1 MLDKLIESMVEMKE
15 QETLEIAKDLISS
28 AEDPLKILNA
38 CSEAMETV
46 GKRFETG
53 EYFLPQL
60 ILAGEMLRQISE
72 MLKPKL
78 KDKTTSATSESL
90 GKVLIGTVKGDIH
103 DIGKDIVTFML
114 QVNGFNV
121 LDLGI
126 DVPPSKFV
134 DAIKDFQPQV
144 VGMSCLLTLAFES
157 MKETVEAI
165 ENAGLREEVKIMV
178 GGGQVSEMV
187 RDYANADAYGEDAV
201 SAVRLAKNW
210 IGVKQDEKEMVG
222 GC

>member
-1 MLDKLIESMVEMKE
+1 MLPDLIDAMVEMKE
-15 QETLEIAKDLISS
+15 QEALEIAKELISS
-28 AEDPLKILNA
+28 GEDPVKILNS

-78 KDKTTSATSESL
+78 KDKRTSVRSKPL
-90 GKVLIGTVKGDIH
+90 GKVLMGTVKGDIH

-114 QVNGFNV
+114 EVNGFHV

-126 DVPPSKFV
+126 DVPPAKFV
-134 DAIKDFQPQV
+134 DSIKDFQPQV

-165 ENAGLREEVKIMV
+165 ENAGLRHKVKIMV

-187 RDYANADAYGEDAV
+187 REYANADAYGEDAIA
-201 SAVRLAKNW
+201 AVRLARNW
-210 IGVKQDEKEMVG
+210 TGAQ
-222 GC
+222 

>member
-1 MLDKLIESMVEMKE
+1 MVEMKE
-15 QETLEIAKDLISS
+15 QEALETAKELISS
-28 AEDPLKILNA
+28 GEDPLNILNA

-53 EYFLPQL
+53 EYFLPHL

-78 KDKTTSATSESL
+78 KDKTTSVTSDPL

-144 VGMSCLLTLAFES
+144 VGMSCLLTLAFDS

-187 RDYANADAYGEDAV
+187 RDYASADAYGEDAV

-210 IGVKQDEKEMVG
+210 VGVE
-222 GC
+222 

>member
-1 MLDKLIESMVEMKE
+1 MLQELIEAMVEMKE
-15 QETLEIAKDLISS
+15 QEALETAKALNASD
-28 AEDPLKILNA
+28 EDPLKILNA
-38 CSEAMETV
+38 CSEAMEIV

-60 ILAGEMLRQISE
+60 ILAGEMLKQISE

-78 KDKTTSATSESL
+78 KDKTASVSSEPL

-114 QVNGFNV
+114 EVNGFHV

-134 DAIKDFQPQV
+134 DAIKDFQPRV

-165 ENAGLREEVKIMV
+165 ENAGLRNELKIMV

-187 RDYANADAYGEDAV
+187 RDYANADAYGEDAIA
-201 SAVRLAKNW
+201 AVRLAKNW
-210 IGVKQDEKEMVG
+210 SGAE
-222 GC
+222 

>member
-1 MLDKLIESMVEMKE
+1 MSDKLIEAMVEMKE
-15 QETLEIAKDLISS
+15 QEALERAKDLISS
-28 AEDPLKILNA
+28 GEDPLKILNA

-72 MLKPKL
+72 MLKPTL
-78 KDKTTSATSESL
+78 KDKTTSVTSESL

-165 ENAGLREEVKIMV
+165 ENSGLREEVKIMV

-210 IGVKQDEKEMVG
+210 VGVK
-222 GC
+222 

>member
-1 MLDKLIESMVEMKE
+1 
-15 QETLEIAKDLISS
+15 
-28 AEDPLKILNA
+28 
-38 CSEAMETV
+38 
-46 GKRFETG
+46 
-53 EYFLPQL
+53 
-60 ILAGEMLRQISE
+60 

-78 KDKTTSATSESL
+78 KDKTTSVTSDPL

-144 VGMSCLLTLAFES
+144 VGMSCLLTLAFDS

-187 RDYANADAYGEDAV
+187 RDYASADAYGEDAV

-210 IGVKQDEKEMVG
+210 VGVE
-222 GC
+222 

>member
-1 MLDKLIESMVEMKE
+1 MLQDLIDAMVEMKE
-15 QETLEIAKDLISS
+15 QEALEIAKGLIRSG
-28 AEDPLKILNA
+28 EDPLKILSS

-78 KDKTTSATSESL
+78 KDKRTSVTSEPR
-90 GKVLIGTVKGDIH
+90 GRVLMGTVKGDIH

-114 QVNGFNV
+114 EVNGFHV

-126 DVPPSKFV
+126 DVPPAKFV
-134 DAIKDFQPQV
+134 DSIKDFQPQV
-144 VGMSCLLTLAFES
+144 VGMSCLLTLAFET

-165 ENAGLREEVKIMV
+165 ENAGLRHKVKIMV

-187 RDYANADAYGEDAV
+187 REYANADAYGEDAIA
-201 SAVRLAKNW
+201 AVRLAKNW
-210 IGVKQDEKEMVG
+210 TGAK
-222 GC
+222 

>member
-1 MLDKLIESMVEMKE
+1 MSKKLVDAMVNMQE
-15 QETLEIAKDLISS
+15 QKALEIAKEMITGG
-28 AEDPLKILNA
+28 EDPLKILKS

-46 GKRFETG
+46 GKLFETG

-60 ILAGEMLRQISE
+60 ILAGEMLKQISE
-72 MLKPKL
+72 MLKPEL
-78 KDKTTSATSESL
+78 KNKRASVTSKPL

-114 QVNGFNV
+114 EVNGFNV

-126 DVPPSKFV
+126 DVPASKFV

-157 MKETVEAI
+157 MKETVEVI
-165 ENAGLREEVKIMV
+165 EKAGLRPEVKIMV
-178 GGGQVSEMV
+178 GGGQVSAMV
-187 RDYANADAYGEDAV
+187 RDYANADAYGEDAIA
-201 SAVRLAKNW
+201 AVRLAKNW
-210 IGVKQDEKEMVG
+210 TGAK
-222 GC
+222 

>member
-1 MLDKLIESMVEMKE
+1 MSEKLIEAMVEMKE
-15 QETLEIAKDLISS
+15 QEALERAKDLISS
-28 AEDPLKILNA
+28 GEDPFKILNA

-78 KDKTTSATSESL
+78 KDKTTSVASESL

-126 DVPPSKFV
+126 DVPPSNFV

-157 MKETVEAI
+157 MKETVDAI
-165 ENAGLREEVKIMV
+165 ANAGLREEVKIMV

-210 IGVKQDEKEMVG
+210 VGVK
-222 GC
+222 

>member
-1 MLDKLIESMVEMKE
+1 MSEKLIEAMVEMKE
-15 QETLEIAKDLISS
+15 QEALERARELINSG
-28 AEDPLKILNA
+28 EDPLKILNA

-46 GKRFETG
+46 GKRFEKG

-60 ILAGEMLRQISE
+60 ILAGEMLKQISE

-78 KDKTTSATSESL
+78 KDKTTSVTSESL

-126 DVPPSKFV
+126 DERDCRGHRKCRTS
-134 DAIKDFQPQV
+134 
-144 VGMSCLLTLAFES
+144 
-157 MKETVEAI
+157 
-165 ENAGLREEVKIMV
+165 R
-178 GGGQVSEMV
+178 GGQDHGGRRASE
-187 RDYANADAYGEDAV
+187 
-201 SAVRLAKNW
+201 
-210 IGVKQDEKEMVG
+210 
-222 GC
+222 

>member
-1 MLDKLIESMVEMKE
+1 MSQELIEAMVEMKE
-15 QETLEIAKDLISS
+15 PEALQIAKKLI
-28 AEDPLKILNA
+28 AGGEDPLKILKS

-60 ILAGEMLRQISE
+60 ILAGEMLKQISA
-72 MLKPKL
+72 MLKPEL
-78 KDKTTSATSESL
+78 KGKRASTTSEPL
-90 GKVLIGTVKGDIH
+90 GKVLMGTVKGDIH

-114 QVNGFNV
+114 EVNGFHV

-126 DVPPSKFV
+126 DVPPSQFV

-157 MKETVEAI
+157 MKETVEVI
-165 ENAGLREEVKIMV
+165 QKAGLRNKVKIMV

-187 RDYANADAYGEDAV
+187 REYANADAYGEDAIA
-201 SAVRLAKNW
+201 AVRLAKNW
-210 IGVKQDEKEMVG
+210 TGAD
-222 GC
+222 

>member
-1 MLDKLIESMVEMKE
+1 MLQDLIDAMVEMKE
-15 QETLEIAKDLISS
+15 QEALEIAKELIASG
-28 AEDPLKILNA
+28 EDPLKILNS

-60 ILAGEMLRQISE
+60 ILAGEILRQISE

-78 KDKTTSATSESL
+78 KDKRTSVSSKPL
-90 GKVLIGTVKGDIH
+90 GKVLMGTVKGDIH

-114 QVNGFNV
+114 QVNGFHV

-126 DVPPSKFV
+126 DVPPAKFV
-134 DAIKDFQPQV
+134 DSIKDFQPQV

-157 MKETVEAI
+157 MKETVKAI
-165 ENAGLREEVKIMV
+165 ENAGLRHKVKIMV
-178 GGGQVSEMV
+178 GGGQVSDMV
-187 RDYANADAYGEDAV
+187 REYANADAYGEDAIA
-201 SAVRLAKNW
+201 AVRLAKTW
-210 IGVKQDEKEMVG
+210 TGAK
-222 GC
+222 

>member
-1 MLDKLIESMVEMKE
+1 MSQELIEAMVEMKE
-15 QETLEIAKDLISS
+15 QEALEIAKELI
-28 AEDPLKILNA
+28 AGGEDPLKILKS

-60 ILAGEMLRQISE
+60 ILAGEMLKQISE
-72 MLKPKL
+72 MLKPQL
-78 KDKTTSATSESL
+78 QDKTASITPEPL
-90 GKVLIGTVKGDIH
+90 GKVLMGTVKGDIH

-114 QVNGFNV
+114 EVNGFHV

-126 DVPPSKFV
+126 DVPASKFV

-157 MKETVEAI
+157 MKETVEVI
-165 ENAGLREEVKIMV
+165 EKAGLRHEVKIMV

-187 RDYANADAYGEDAV
+187 RDYAHADAYGEDAIA
-201 SAVRLAKNW
+201 AVRLAKNW
-210 IGVKQDEKEMVG
+210 TGAE
-222 GC
+222 

>member
-1 MLDKLIESMVEMKE
+1 MSEKLIEAMVEMKE
-15 QETLEIAKDLISS
+15 QEALERARKLISS
-28 AEDPLKILNA
+28 GEDPLRILNA

-60 ILAGEMLRQISE
+60 ILAGEMLKQISE
-72 MLKPKL
+72 MLKPTL
-78 KDKTTSATSESL
+78 EDKTTPVTSEPL
-90 GKVLIGTVKGDIH
+90 GKVLMGTVKGDIH
-103 DIGKDIVTFML
+103 DIGKDMVTFML
-114 QVNGFNV
+114 QVSGFHV

-144 VGMSCLLTLAFES
+144 VGMSCLLTLAFDS

-165 ENAGLREEVKIMV
+165 ESAGLREELKIMV
-178 GGGQVSEMV
+178 GGGQVTEMV

-201 SAVRLAKNW
+201 AAVRLAKHW
-210 IGVKQDEKEMVG
+210 MGV
-222 GC
+222 

>member
-1 MLDKLIESMVEMKE
+1 MSQELIEAMVEMKE
-15 QETLEIAKDLISS
+15 REALETAKELITGG
-28 AEDPLKILNA
+28 EDPLKILKS

-78 KDKTTSATSESL
+78 GDKTASITSESL

-114 QVNGFNV
+114 EVNGFDV

-157 MKETVEAI
+157 MKETVEVI
-165 ENAGLREEVKIMV
+165 ETAGLRHKVNIMV

-187 RDYANADAYGEDAV
+187 RDYANADAYGEDAIA
-201 SAVRLAKNW
+201 AVRLAKNW
-210 IGVKQDEKEMVG
+210 TRAE
-222 GC
+222 

>member
-1 MLDKLIESMVEMKE
+1 MSDKLIEAMVEMKE
-15 QETLEIAKDLISS
+15 QEALERAKDLISS
-28 AEDPLKILNA
+28 GEDPLKILNA
-38 CSEAMETV
+38 CSEALETV
-46 GKRFETG
+46 GKRFEAG

-78 KDKTTSATSESL
+78 EDKTTSVTSESL

-165 ENAGLREEVKIMV
+165 ENAGLRQEVKIMV

-210 IGVKQDEKEMVG
+210 VGVK
-222 GC
+222 

>member
-1 MLDKLIESMVEMKE
+1 MSEKLIEAMVEMKE
-15 QETLEIAKDLISS
+15 QEALEIARDLISS
-28 AEDPLKILNA
+28 SEDPLKILNA

-46 GKRFETG
+46 GQRFETG

-72 MLKPKL
+72 MMKPVL
-78 KDKTTSATSESL
+78 KDKTASVTSQSL

-114 QVNGFNV
+114 QVNGFDV

-134 DAIKDFQPQV
+134 DAIKDFQPLV
-144 VGMSCLLTLAFES
+144 VGMSCLLTLAFDS

-165 ENAGLREEVKIMV
+165 ENAGLREKVKIMV

-210 IGVKQDEKEMVG
+210 VGVK
-222 GC
+222 

>member
-1 MLDKLIESMVEMKE
+1 MLQDLIDAMVEMKE
-15 QETLEIAKDLISS
+15 QEALEIAEKLIASG
-28 AEDPLKILNA
+28 EDPLMILNS

-60 ILAGEMLRQISE
+60 ILAGEILKQISE

-78 KDKTTSATSESL
+78 KDKSTSFSSKPS
-90 GKVLIGTVKGDIH
+90 GKVLMGTVKGDIH

-114 QVNGFNV
+114 QVNGFHV

-126 DVPPSKFV
+126 DVPPAKFV
-134 DAIKDFQPQV
+134 DTIKDFQPQV

-165 ENAGLREEVKIMV
+165 EDAGLRHKVKIMV
-178 GGGQVSEMV
+178 GGGQVSQMV
-187 RDYANADAYGEDAV
+187 REYANADAYGEDAIA
-201 SAVRLAKNW
+201 AVRLAKNW
-210 IGVKQDEKEMVG
+210 TGAK
-222 GC
+222 

>member
-1 MLDKLIESMVEMKE
+1 MSDNLIEAMVEMKE
-15 QETLEIAKDLISS
+15 QEALERAKDLASS
-28 AEDPLKILNA
+28 GEDPLKILNA

-78 KDKTTSATSESL
+78 KDKTTSVTSESL

-210 IGVKQDEKEMVG
+210 LGVK
-222 GC
+222 

>member
-1 MLDKLIESMVEMKE
+1 MSEKLIEAMVEMKE
-15 QETLEIAKDLISS
+15 QEALERARELINSG
-28 AEDPLKILNA
+28 EDPLKILNA

-46 GKRFETG
+46 GKRFEKG

-60 ILAGEMLRQISE
+60 ILAGEMLKQISE

-78 KDKTTSATSESL
+78 KDKTTSVTSESL

-157 MKETVEAI
+157 MKATIEVI
-165 ENAGLREEVKIMV
+165 ENAGLREGVKIMV

-187 RDYANADAYGEDAV
+187 RDYANADAHGEDAV

-210 IGVKQDEKEMVG
+210 VGVK
-222 GC
+222 

>member
-1 MLDKLIESMVEMKE
+1 MSEKLIEAMVEMKE
-15 QETLEIAKDLISS
+15 QEALETAKELINGG
-28 AEDPLKILNA
+28 EDPLKILNA

-46 GKRFETG
+46 GKRFEAG

-72 MLKPKL
+72 MLKPTL
-78 KDKTTSATSESL
+78 KDQTTSATSASL

-134 DAIKDFQPQV
+134 DAIRDFQPQV
-144 VGMSCLLTLAFES
+144 VGMSCLLTLAFDS

-165 ENAGLREEVKIMV
+165 ESAGLREEVKIMV
-178 GGGQVSEMV
+178 GGGQVTEMV

-210 IGVKQDEKEMVG
+210 VGVK
-222 GC
+222 

>member
-1 MLDKLIESMVEMKE
+1 MSRELIEAMVEMKE
-15 QETLEIAKDLISS
+15 QEALEIAKKLITSG
-28 AEDPLKILNA
+28 EDPLKILKS

-60 ILAGEMLRQISE
+60 ILAGEMLRQISQ
-72 MLKPKL
+72 MLKPEL
-78 KDKTTSATSESL
+78 RDKTASITSEPL

-114 QVNGFNV
+114 EVNGFHV

-126 DVPPSKFV
+126 DVPSSKFV

-144 VGMSCLLTLAFES
+144 VGMSCLLTLAFEA
-157 MKETVEAI
+157 MKETVEVI
-165 ENAGLREEVKIMV
+165 EKAGLRHEVKIMV

-187 RDYANADAYGEDAV
+187 RDYANADAYGEDAIA
-201 SAVRLAKNW
+201 AVRLAKNW
-210 IGVKQDEKEMVG
+210 TGAE
-222 GC
+222 

>member
-1 MLDKLIESMVEMKE
+1 MPEKLIEAMVEMKE
-15 QETLEIAKDLISS
+15 QEALETAKELISS
-28 AEDPLKILNA
+28 GEDPLNILNA

-53 EYFLPQL
+53 EYFLPHL

-78 KDKTTSATSESL
+78 KDKTTSVTSDPL

-144 VGMSCLLTLAFES
+144 VGMSCLLTLAFDS

-187 RDYANADAYGEDAV
+187 RDYASADAYGEDAV

-210 IGVKQDEKEMVG
+210 VGVE
-222 GC
+222 

>member
-1 MLDKLIESMVEMKE
+1 MSQALIEAMVEMKE
-15 QETLEIAKDLISS
+15 QEALEIAKKLISGG
-28 AEDPLKILNA
+28 EDPLKILKS

-60 ILAGEMLRQISE
+60 ILAGEMLKQISE
-72 MLKPKL
+72 MLKPELRDK
-78 KDKTTSATSESL
+78 KDSIASEPL
-90 GKVLIGTVKGDIH
+90 GKVLVGTVKGDIH

-114 QVNGFNV
+114 EVNGFNV

-157 MKETVEAI
+157 MKETVEVI
-165 ENAGLREEVKIMV
+165 EKAALRHEVKIMV

-187 RDYANADAYGEDAV
+187 REYANADAYGEDAIA
-201 SAVRLAKNW
+201 AVRLAKNW
-210 IGVKQDEKEMVG
+210 TGAE
-222 GC
+222 

>member
-1 MLDKLIESMVEMKE
+1 MLQDLIDAMVEMKE
-15 QETLEIAKDLISS
+15 QEALEIAKELIASG
-28 AEDPLKILNA
+28 EDPLKILNS

-60 ILAGEMLRQISE
+60 ILAGEILRQISE

-78 KDKTTSATSESL
+78 KDKGTSVSSKPL
-90 GKVLIGTVKGDIH
+90 GKVLMGTVKGDIH

-114 QVNGFNV
+114 QVNGFHV

-126 DVPPSKFV
+126 DVPNAKFV
-134 DAIKDFQPQV
+134 QSIKDFQPQV

-165 ENAGLREEVKIMV
+165 ENAGLRHKVKIMV

-187 RDYANADAYGEDAV
+187 REYANADAYGEDAMA
-201 SAVRLAKNW
+201 AVRLAKTW
-210 IGVKQDEKEMVG
+210 TGAE
-222 GC
+222 

>member
-1 MLDKLIESMVEMKE
+1 MLQDLIDAMVEMKE
-15 QETLEIAKDLISS
+15 QEALETAKGLIASG
-28 AEDPLKILNA
+28 EDPLKILHS

-46 GKRFETG
+46 GERFETG

-78 KDKTTSATSESL
+78 KGKRTSISSKPL

-114 QVNGFNV
+114 QVNGFDV

-126 DVPPSKFV
+126 DVPPAKFV
-134 DAIKDFQPQV
+134 DSIKDFQPQV

-165 ENAGLREEVKIMV
+165 ENAGLRQKVKIMV

-187 RDYANADAYGEDAV
+187 RAYANADAYGEDAIA
-201 SAVRLAKNW
+201 AVRLAKNW
-210 IGVKQDEKEMVG
+210 TGAE
-222 GC
+222 

>member
-1 MLDKLIESMVEMKE
+1 MSEKLIEAMVEMKE
-15 QETLEIAKDLISS
+15 QEALEIARDLISS
-28 AEDPLKILNA
+28 GEDPLTILNA

-46 GKRFETG
+46 GQRFETG

-72 MLKPKL
+72 MLKPVL
-78 KDKTTSATSESL
+78 KDKTASVTSQSL

-114 QVNGFNV
+114 QVNGFDV

-134 DAIKDFQPQV
+134 DAINDFQPQV
-144 VGMSCLLTLAFES
+144 VGMSCLLTLAFDS
-157 MKETVEAI
+157 MKETIEAI
-165 ENAGLREEVKIMV
+165 ENAGLREKVKIMV

-210 IGVKQDEKEMVG
+210 VGVK
-222 GC
+222 